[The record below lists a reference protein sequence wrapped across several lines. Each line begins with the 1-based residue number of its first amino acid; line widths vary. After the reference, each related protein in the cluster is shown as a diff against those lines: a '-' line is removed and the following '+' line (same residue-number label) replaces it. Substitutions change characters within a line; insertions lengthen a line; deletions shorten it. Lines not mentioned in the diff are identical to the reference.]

1 MPSDESVDHKTIALL
16 GIETICVYGAWWYSF
31 GVLLD
36 PILTDTGWSETAVAG
51 SFSAGVVVIGVGS
64 IFGGRLLDRLGSR
77 PVFLL
82 AAVIGGSGLGVTS
95 YATTPGVFF
104 VGTAV
109 SLGAFGA
116 LGFYHVT
123 MTAAVRSSEHAPT
136 KAISVLTIWGAL
148 ASAIYLPSAAFLVER
163 TDWRVSIRV
172 LGATAVASLVVA
184 AFGASVPPDK
194 TPGPRPTLRD
204 VAADTWRPGK
214 ARGFTITVALA
225 GISFTTLLVYQVPVM
240 VAAGLPLTTA
250 ATAAAVRGFCQLL
263 GRVPLSPLVAR
274 VGSGGAV
281 IAAMGA
287 LTTGGLI
294 LIVAGTTPVALLFAV
309 IAGFGIGAWSPLQGI
324 RANEL
329 FSTNTLGATMG
340 LFTTV
345 SSTAGAIGPAL
356 AGFIADTTGDRRW
369 GAVMSAGAAF
379 LALVVFATTQFRRGE
394 APETEI
400 PGATANNAS

>member
-1 MPSDESVDHKTIALL
+1 MPSKERVDHRTIALL

-36 PILTDTGWSETAVAG
+36 PILSDTGWSETAVAG
-51 SFSAGVVVIGVGS
+51 SFSAGVVVIGIGS

-82 AAVIGGSGLGVTS
+82 AATIGGCGLAVTS
-95 YATTPGVFF
+95 YATHTAVFF
-104 VGTAV
+104 VGTAT

-123 MTAAVRSSEHAPT
+123 MTAAVRSSPEAPT

-148 ASAIYLPSAAFLVER
+148 ASAIYLPAAAFLVER

-172 LGATAVASLVVA
+172 LGATAVLSLVVA
-184 AFGASVPPDK
+184 AFGAPVPPDA
-194 TPGPRPTLRD
+194 TPGPRPSLRD
-204 VAADTWRPGK
+204 VAALTWRPGR

-225 GISFTTLLVYQVPVM
+225 GVSFTTLLVYQVPVM

-263 GRVPLSPLVAR
+263 GRVPLSPLVAK

-281 IAAMGA
+281 LAAMGA
-287 LTTGGLI
+287 LTAGGLI
-294 LIVAGTTPVALLFAV
+294 LIVAGTMPVALLFAV
-309 IAGFGIGAWSPLQGI
+309 VAGFGIGAWSPLQGI

-329 FSTNTLGATMG
+329 FSSNTLGATMG

-345 SSTAGAIGPAL
+345 SSTAGALGPAM
-356 AGFIADTTGDRRW
+356 AGFIADVTGERRW
-369 GAVMSAGAAF
+369 GAVMSAGAA
-379 LALVVFATTQFRRGE
+379 LAAAIVFGLTQFRSDE
-394 APETEI
+394 APETEVS
-400 PGATANNAS
+400 GATAANNN